1 MNTRTIYYID
11 ENEDY
16 LDAEVEIAVSRTP
29 GENLNAYCEMI
40 ISNYAMM
47 GIDVTDYP
55 VKKEIY
61 YIEDEYGEQ

>member
-11 ENEDY
+11 ENENY
-16 LDAEVEIAVSRTP
+16 LDVEVENAISRTP
-29 GENLNAYCEMI
+29 EENLEIYCEMI
-40 ISNYAMM
+40 IANYAMM

-61 YIEDEYGEQ
+61 YIQDEQGER